1 MHLLFKLMN
10 AFGVSG
16 YEEEVRDIL
25 KKEIKKSLSDV
36 KVDKLGNLIA
46 HKKGKPQKIMITAH
60 MDEIGLI
67 IKYIDF
73 KGRIYFSSLGGFEP
87 LTLLGQR
94 VHIFTKKGFVNGFIT
109 VSEISNDAY
118 ITKTPTIPEMFV
130 DTGLNKEELEK
141 LGVDIGSCLSLGYRH
156 NFNLGKKEIIAGK
169 ALDDRIGCYILTE
182 LIKKSHKFKNE
193 IFFVFTVQ
201 EEIGLYGAK
210 TSAYE
215 INPDYAIVAEVTS
228 SDDMKTEPTIEI
240 GKGPCLTIK
249 DAESVSNKVLNKWI
263 RKVAKQKNIPLQ
275 LDVNDVGTTD
285 ALTISISKGGVPAS
299 VISVPVRNIHSSM
312 GIAHSNDIEN
322 AILLF
327 EELLKNPIKY

>member
-1 MHLLFKLMN
+1 MN

-16 YEEEVRDIL
+16 YEEEVREIL
-25 KKEIKKSLSDV
+25 KREIRKHISDI

-46 HKKGKPQKIMITAH
+46 HKKGKPPRIMIAAH

-67 IKYIDF
+67 IKYIDY

-94 VHIFTKKGFVNGFIT
+94 VHVFTKRGMVNGFI
-109 VSEISNDAY
+109 SIDEISNDS
-118 ITKTPTIPEMFV
+118 IINKLPNLSDMFV
-130 DTGLNKEELEK
+130 DTGLGKEELAH
-141 LGVDIGSCLSLGYRH
+141 LGVEIGSCLSVGYRH
-156 NFNLGKKEIIAGK
+156 NFNLGKKEIISGK
-169 ALDDRIGCYILTE
+169 ALDDRIGCYVLTE

-201 EEIGLYGAK
+201 EEIGLYGAR

-215 INPDYAIVAEVTS
+215 INPDYALVAEVTS
-228 SDDMKTEPTIEI
+228 SDDMKSEPIIQI

-249 DAESVSNKVLNKWI
+249 DAESVSNKTLNKWI
-263 RKVAKQKNIPLQ
+263 LKIAKRKNIPIQ

-299 VISVPVRNIHSSM
+299 VICVPVRNIHSSM
-312 GIAHSNDIEN
+312 GIAHTSDIQN